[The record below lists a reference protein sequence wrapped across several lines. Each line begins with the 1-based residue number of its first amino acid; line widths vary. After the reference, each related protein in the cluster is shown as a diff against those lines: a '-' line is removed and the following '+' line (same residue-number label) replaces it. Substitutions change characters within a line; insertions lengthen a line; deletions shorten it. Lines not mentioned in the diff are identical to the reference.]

1 MAVVLL
7 ALLLLAGALPVSGA
21 THGSVQTEDG
31 LKIAIE
37 AMRQLATDSR
47 SKRGQKK
54 TTRPKKGLPV
64 KLGKDGR
71 LTVLL
76 MGSDWRPT
84 AGGER
89 LDVLMVA
96 TIDSIT
102 GKAAVVSIPRDVSG
116 IPLAGG
122 GNSGAMKVNSIYYI
136 RYRKSSLRHAAIDRK
151 GLTRFSKD
159 IGTFLGTEIDYW
171 ALTRFGT
178 FAHLIDALGGV
189 RVDTRE
195 EVRDSSYHQR
205 TSKGVW
211 FPAQNSYKLRGDPD
225 CRPAPKKCHSA
236 LAYARSRKGTVGSG
250 YNSDW
255 KRAERQQEIVRAG
268 VEQVLQK
275 DGSGL
280 RLLGTLIKVRD
291 KVETNL
297 PKTTEAAAQLYA
309 LLQKMK
315 LPRTNMKVLAPAT
328 WAGTAADGTTKPNLT
343 NIRRW
348 VDGHFYKV
356 KAKKKRKQQD

>member
-21 THGSVQTEDG
+21 TPGSVQTEDG

-96 TIDSIT
+96 TIDPIT

-136 RYRKSSLRHAAIDRK
+136 RYRKSSLRHAPSTAK
-151 GLTRFSKD
+151 G
-159 IGTFLGTEIDYW
+159 
-171 ALTRFGT
+171 
-178 FAHLIDALGGV
+178 
-189 RVDTRE
+189 
-195 EVRDSSYHQR
+195 
-205 TSKGVW
+205 
-211 FPAQNSYKLRGDPD
+211 
-225 CRPAPKKCHSA
+225 
-236 LAYARSRKGTVGSG
+236 
-250 YNSDW
+250 
-255 KRAERQQEIVRAG
+255 
-268 VEQVLQK
+268 
-275 DGSGL
+275 
-280 RLLGTLIKVRD
+280 
-291 KVETNL
+291 
-297 PKTTEAAAQLYA
+297 
-309 LLQKMK
+309 
-315 LPRTNMKVLAPAT
+315 
-328 WAGTAADGTTKPNLT
+328 
-343 NIRRW
+343 
-348 VDGHFYKV
+348 
-356 KAKKKRKQQD
+356 